1 MAIVNPAKMFEVFE
15 THGSIEKN
23 KVANIILFDVSDLR
37 NYLITPD
44 INSEKVSEHIVEN
57 LDAKDISDIIVKGN
71 VIRRDYK
78 SKLFDTD
85 TMKKTTSELIKKIVE
100 TGKYYEFKEKY
111 LMRKR
116 IDDLAT
122 GIKEERKLIIT
133 TGADSDERKITE
145 NPIISDSEF
154 RVIGVRKDVNPIRS
168 SDDDYTDSKNDYSVK
183 EIKDIS
189 DGIEFFDDVELNEND
204 NPLKE
209 IKKSEPTK
217 KVFFDDLGGNIKVTK
232 PNEKKESEKEDSK
245 IITPTPKESTNKSV
259 TFKKGKI
266 RFGFSDEDKK

>member
-1 MAIVNPAKMFEVFE
+1 MHQLQWQKLPFKIQ
-15 THGSIEKN
+15 
-23 KVANIILFDVSDLR
+23 ILALS
-37 NYLITPD
+37 
-44 INSEKVSEHIVEN
+44 S
-57 LDAKDISDIIVKGN
+57 
-71 VIRRDYK
+71 
-78 SKLFDTD
+78 

-217 KVFFDDLGGNIKVTK
+217 KVFFDDLGGNIKVTT

-245 IITPTPKESTNKSV
+245 IITSTPKESTNKSV